1 MLQVYLVRYD
11 CLKIQ
16 QLIPSRIFC
25 VIFYTIC
32 IIDLLLLLFSCSF
45 FIIPYQQQEFEQ
57 QYIIEKETSDWELD
71 LNQQDFKKFN
81 IEGQLNQ
88 EKFRFNQVHQDPYLL
103 LNYTTLF
110 QKTGFHEYFGYIN
123 YQIAKLTNS
132 KNICLQLIQY
142 NQKFKSQ
149 MIQKLP
155 QCNNSFGVPII
166 PWFWKGESIQYLVE
180 ICLKVSIEDNQL
192 QYQGGCY
199 KNGFIYKELEEDNL
213 QTFENLS
220 IYIRHVNDPYI
231 SGVEYS
237 HNYSKPKQDN
247 HNQFPKFIYYCF
259 LFGCAGIIYI
269 IFIYLILT
277 LKRNSE
283 KTQFV

>member
-25 VIFYTIC
+25 IIFYSIC
-32 IIDLLLLLFSCSF
+32 IIDFILLLFSCSF

-71 LNQQDFKKFN
+71 LIEKGFQQFN
-81 IEGQLNQ
+81 IEGQLNTQ
-88 EKFRFNQVHQDPYLL
+88 KFLFKQVHKDPYLL

-110 QKTGFHEYFGYIN
+110 LKTGFHEYFGYIN
-123 YQIAKLTNS
+123 YQIAQLTNS
-132 KNICLQLIQY
+132 KKLCLQLMY
-142 NQKFKSQ
+142 NKKFKQ
-149 MIQKLP
+149 NMIQELP
-155 QCNNSFGVPII
+155 SCNDNFGIIII
-166 PWFWKGESIQYLVE
+166 PWFWKGEKIQFLVE
-180 ICLKVSIEDNQL
+180 MCLKVSVKDNQL
-192 QYQGGCY
+192 YYQGGCY
-199 KNGFIYKELEEDNL
+199 NNGLVYKELGQEEL

-231 SGVEYS
+231 RGVEYS
-237 HNYSKPKQDN
+237 HNYAKPKQDN

-277 LKRNSE
+277 LRRNSE